1 MAAADHSVSVI
12 IPLYN
17 GARYIQEAL
26 DSVFA
31 QVLPPAEVIVV
42 DDGSTD
48 DGPELVRRH
57 AATHSLTL
65 LQKENGGQS
74 SARNFGIRHA
84 RGSLIA
90 LLDQDDVWYPNHL
103 HELIGPF
110 LVEKYRKIG
119 WTYSNLDEIGADGRL
134 RTRAALTAGTAEH
147 PKLDLYKCLRED
159 MFILPSASLIL
170 RSAFDEAGG
179 FDERLSGY
187 EDDDLFVRL
196 FVAGYHNIYF
206 EEPLGQWRV
215 YSGSSSFSARM
226 AKSRM
231 IYARKLL
238 ESFPDE
244 PTFGRYYGR
253 ELLAPRFLR
262 QVGETARDALRRG
275 DLATTETCLADI
287 AFLERCIAPEPSP
300 YPLREELLVTA
311 VIPLHNGGH
320 LIHDAVRSVLRQT
333 RTVDEII
340 VVDDGSTDDGPA
352 IVQEMAVTDP
362 RIRLIRKPFGGQ
374 ASARNAGVAHAH
386 GDVIAFLDQDDI
398 WYVNHLEVL
407 LGPFLE
413 ERPME
418 LGWTYGD
425 LDEIASDGSMLIRNY
440 LGGLPGPHP
449 KRDLFHCLRNDMAV
463 FPSAALISRRA
474 YLAVGGCDER
484 LAAYED
490 DDLFVRLFQAGYE
503 NIHVADPVCA
513 WRRHRSAGPDEAA
526 LAASRRTYMR
536 KLMQRFPD
544 EPETGRF
551 FVRDLIAP
559 RFFGAML
566 TDTRKAILGGTAE
579 QQQEAVATLR
589 ELSGY
594 LPSRRR
600 LLLRTTLLPALRHPV
615 LARAV
620 MRYRVMLYNTFRW
633 FF

>member
-31 QVLPPAEVIVV
+31 QVLPAAEVIVV

-48 DGPELVRRH
+48 DGPDIVRRCS
-57 AATHSLTL
+57 ATHKLTL
-65 LQKENGGQS
+65 LHKENGGQS

-90 LLDQDDVWYPNHL
+90 LLDQDDIWYPNHL
-103 HELIGPF
+103 SELIGPF
-110 LVEKYRKIG
+110 LTTEHRKIG

-134 RTRAALTAGTAEH
+134 HTRAALNLGSAEH
-147 PKLDLYKCLRED
+147 PKLDLYKCLQED

-170 RSAFDEAGG
+170 RSAFEAVGG

-215 YSGSSSFSARM
+215 YTGSSSFSARM
-226 AKSRM
+226 ATSRM

-238 ESFPDE
+238 DAFPDQ
-244 PTFGRYYGR
+244 PTFGRFYGR

-262 QVGETARDALRRG
+262 QVAETARDALRRG
-275 DLATTETCLADI
+275 DLVTTETCLVDME
-287 AFLERCIAPEPSP
+287 FLERQIAPEPMP

-311 VIPLHNGGH
+311 IIPLHNGG
-320 LIHDAVRSVLRQT
+320 LVVREALRSILRQT

-352 IVQEMAVTDP
+352 IVQEMAASDP
-362 RIRLIRKPFGGQ
+362 RLRLIRRPFGGQ
-374 ASARNAGVAHAH
+374 ASARNAGVEHAH
-386 GDVIAFLDQDDI
+386 GDLIAFLDQDDI

-407 LGPFLE
+407 LGPFPD

-425 LDEIASDGSMLIRNY
+425 VDEIASDGSMLIRSY
-440 LGGLPGPHP
+440 LGGQPGPHP
-449 KRDLFHCLRNDMAV
+449 KRDLFHCLRNDMNV
-463 FPSAALISRRA
+463 FPSASLISRKA

-503 NIHVADPVCA
+503 NIHIPDPVCA
-513 WRRHRSAGPDEAA
+513 WRRERSAGPDDAGR
-526 LAASRRTYMR
+526 AASRRQYMR

-544 EPETGRF
+544 APEAGRF

-559 RFFGAML
+559 RFFPGVL
-566 TDTRKAILGGTAE
+566 SDTRKAIESGTAE
-579 QQQEAVATLR
+579 QQQEAIATLR
-589 ELSGY
+589 LISGY
-594 LPSRRR
+594 LPPRRR
-600 LLLRTTLLPALRHPV
+600 TMLRMTLLPALRHPV
-615 LARAV
+615 LARAI
-620 MRYRVMLYNTFRW
+620 MRYRIMLYNLSRW